1 MNWSLM
7 VLCILPILE
16 VATSLTLAAGTESIK
31 VESVCRSPE
40 CIQALIDDGQFERS
54 QQLLEQNLSR
64 PYNTDSLPLLHVRAY
79 LYRHKLDFV
88 SEASTYQDI
97 LLLAPNDQAA
107 LRRRVFA
114 VSNMGA
120 PHLSVAYAEQN
131 PELFSKAE
139 LLSLH
144 QASAGRNIKWG
155 GIESNADIGPKR
167 FKTTDKALA
176 QNARVIALH
185 ERDGAMD
192 TPSGR
197 LAEFDRIVGLSNR
210 SRMREAI
217 ALYEELKERHI
228 AMPPYVLAA
237 VAEAYL
243 CQHQPKISR
252 DLYLEALALS
262 KNDREYPNREWQMSL
277 FYAYIDTN
285 DFDAARELI
294 DQLGKELPPVL
305 HKGVPGIEI
314 DNEFYEQARV
324 NAARARLYADKLNE
338 CQTLLE
344 QTMLAAPYSLDTRL
358 AYGDLLLARDQ
369 PRAAQQQYASLLVDD
384 PTNMHLAIGI
394 AETALTLNDLDTAK
408 MHLDTL
414 VNSYPENSLVQQLQ
428 QHFQAYQHPSLA
440 ISSSIGKSS
449 TGGGNKGNQDWL
461 VETMFHSA
469 TFNQHWRIFEHSFDA
484 EAVFGEIMG
493 TRHRIGV
500 GADYRSPFWQ
510 ISGEIN
516 QDMTGLDDIGAI
528 LNTSWLPNDQW
539 QFNTGIESNSNN
551 IPLQASAAGITKDAL
566 NLGMAYKHQESRVF
580 STNMSYSWFS
590 DSNRRIEAGAS
601 WLERWTCGPLYKLE
615 TQLGAFASD
624 NSLADAVYFNPRS
637 DLSLDAQMINEWTLW
652 RNYQHNFK
660 NRLALG
666 LGQYFQQDY
675 GSKSIDILRYEH
687 EWNWDPYR
695 ALNYGI
701 AYERHPYDGET
712 DKHISASLNLTWHF

>member
-7 VLCILPILE
+7 VLCILPVMG
-16 VATSLTLAAGTESIK
+16 VATSVTLVAGTETAK
-31 VESVCRSPE
+31 VDAVCRSAE
-40 CIQALIDDGQFERS
+40 CIQALIDNGQLEYA
-54 QQLLEQNLSR
+54 QQLLEQDLSR
-64 PYNTDSLPLLHVRAY
+64 PYNTDSLPLLHARAY
-79 LYRHKLDFV
+79 LYRHKRDFV
-88 SEASTYQDI
+88 SEADTCHDI
-97 LLLAPNDQAA
+97 LQLAPNDQAA
-107 LRRRVFA
+107 LRGRVFA

-131 PELFSKAE
+131 PELFSRAE
-139 LLSLH
+139 LLSLQ

-155 GIESNADIGPKR
+155 LIESNADIGPKR
-167 FKTTDKALA
+167 FETTDKALA
-176 QNARVIALH
+176 QNAVVLALH
-185 ERDGAMD
+185 ARYDAID

-197 LAEFDRIVGLSNR
+197 LTEFDRIVGLCNR
-210 SRMREAI
+210 VRMPEAI
-217 ALYEELKERHI
+217 ALYEELKERRI
-228 AMPPYVLAA
+228 TIPPYVLAA

-243 CQHQPKISR
+243 CQRQPRQAR
-252 DLYLEALALS
+252 DLYREALTLS
-262 KNDREYPNREWQMSL
+262 RNDREYPNREWQMNL

-285 DFDAARELI
+285 EFDAARELI

-305 HKGVPGIEI
+305 HKGVPGVEV

-344 QTMLAAPYSLDTRL
+344 QTMLAAPHGLDARH
-358 AYGDLLLARDQ
+358 AYGDLLMARDQ
-369 PRAAQQQYASLLVDD
+369 PRAAQQQYASLLIDD

-394 AETALTLNDLDTAK
+394 AETALTLNDFDTAK
-408 MHLDTL
+408 THLDTL
-414 VNSYPENSLVQQLQ
+414 IKNYPENSAVQQLQ
-428 QHFQAYQHPSLA
+428 QHFQAYQHPILS
-440 ISSSIGKSS
+440 ISSSVGKSS
-449 TGGGNKGNQDWL
+449 TGGGNKGNQDWM

-484 EAVFGEIMG
+484 EAVFGDVIG
-493 TRHRIGV
+493 TRHRIGI

-510 ISGEIN
+510 ISGELN
-516 QDMTGLDDIGAI
+516 QDINGLDTIGAI

-539 QFNTGIESNSNN
+539 QLNTGIESDSNN

-566 NLGMAYKHQESRVF
+566 NLGMSYKHQEFRVL
-580 STNMSYSWFS
+580 STNLSYSWYS

-601 WLERWTCGPLYKLE
+601 WMERWLCGPVYNLE
-615 TQLGAFASD
+615 THLGVFTSD
-624 NSLADAVYFNPRS
+624 NSLANAVYFNPNS

-652 RNYQHNFK
+652 RNYQYNFK

-666 LGQYFQQDY
+666 LGQYWQQDY
-675 GSKSIDILRYEH
+675 GSKGIDILRYEH
-687 EWNWDPYR
+687 EWNWGPYR
-695 ALNYGI
+695 ALNYGV

>member
-7 VLCILPILE
+7 VLFILPLME
-16 VATSLTLAAGTESIK
+16 AAASLTFAAGMEPGN
-31 VESVCRSPE
+31 VESACHSPE
-40 CIQALIDDGQFERS
+40 YIQTLIDGGQTERA
-54 QQLLEQNLSR
+54 QQLLEQNLFR
-64 PYNTDSLPLLHVRAY
+64 PYSLDSLPLLRVRAA
-79 LYRHKLDFV
+79 LYRNKRDFV
-88 SEASTYQDI
+88 SEADTYNDV
-97 LLLAPNDQAA
+97 LLLAPNDQDS

-120 PHLSVAYAEQN
+120 PHLSTAYAGQN
-131 PELFSKAE
+131 PELFSKDE
-139 LLSLH
+139 LLSLQ

-155 GIESNADIGPKR
+155 GIESDVDIGPKR
-167 FKTTDKALA
+167 FQTTDKALA

-185 ERDGAMD
+185 EREGAMD
-192 TPSGR
+192 APSGR
-197 LAEFDRIVGLSNR
+197 FAEFDRIVGLSNR
-210 SRMREAI
+210 SRMSEAI
-217 ALYEELKERHI
+217 ALYERMIERHAAI
-228 AMPPYVLAA
+228 PPYVLAA

-243 CQHQPKISR
+243 CQRKPRQAR
-252 DLYLEALALS
+252 DLYLQALDLS
-262 KNDREYPNREWQMSL
+262 RNDREYPNREWQMNL

-285 DFDAARELI
+285 DFEAARKLA
-294 DQLGKELPPVL
+294 DQLEKELPPVL
-305 HKGVPGIEI
+305 HKGVPGVEI

-324 NAARARLYADKLNE
+324 NTARARLYADKLNE

-344 QTMLAAPYSLDTRL
+344 QTMLAAPYSLDARL
-358 AYGDLLLARDQ
+358 AYGDLLQARDQ
-369 PRAAQQQYASLLVDD
+369 PRAAQRQYTGLLVDD
-384 PTNMHLAIGI
+384 PTNMHAAVGI
-394 AETALTLNDLDTAK
+394 AETALTLNDLNTAK
-408 MHLDTL
+408 IRTDTL
-414 VNSYPENSLVQQLQ
+414 LENYPENPAVQQLQ
-428 QHFQAYQHPSLA
+428 QHFQAYQRPSLA

-449 TGGGNKGNQDWL
+449 SGGGNKGNQDWQ

-469 TFNQHWRIFEHSFDA
+469 TFNQHWRVFEHSFDA
-484 EAVFGEIMG
+484 EAVFGEMTG

-510 ISGEIN
+510 ISGELN
-516 QDMTGLDDIGAI
+516 EDMTSLDDIGAI

-539 QFNTGIESNSNN
+539 QLSTGFESNSNN
-551 IPLQASAAGITKDAL
+551 IPLQASAAGFTKDAL

-580 STNMSYSWFS
+580 STTMGYSWFS

-601 WLERWTCGPLYKLE
+601 WMERWLCGPVYQLE

>member
-7 VLCILPILE
+7 VLCILPLME
-16 VATSLTLAAGTESIK
+16 VATSLIFAAGTEPTS
-31 VESVCRSPE
+31 VESACRSPE
-40 CIQALIDDGQFERS
+40 CIQSLIEDGQLERA

-64 PYNTDSLPLLHVRAY
+64 PYNTDSLPLLHVRAS
-79 LYRHKLDFV
+79 LYRNKRDFV
-88 SEASTYQDI
+88 SEAGTYNDI

-139 LLSLH
+139 LLSLQ

-155 GIESNADIGPKR
+155 GIESDVDIGPKR

-185 ERDGAMD
+185 EREGAMD
-192 TPSGR
+192 SPSGR

-210 SRMREAI
+210 SRMPEAI
-217 ALYEELKERHI
+217 ALYEGLKERHTAI
-228 AMPPYVLAA
+228 PPYVLAS

-243 CQHQPKISR
+243 CQRKPRQAR
-252 DLYLEALALS
+252 DLYLQALDLS
-262 KNDREYPNREWQMSL
+262 RNDREYPNREWQMSL

-285 DFDAARELI
+285 DFDAARKLI
-294 DQLGKELPPVL
+294 DQLVKELPPVL

-324 NAARARLYADKLNE
+324 NAARARLYADNLNE
-338 CQTLLE
+338 CQTMME
-344 QTMLAAPYSLDTRL
+344 QTRLDAPHSLDTRL

-369 PRAAQQQYASLLVDD
+369 PRAAQQMYTSLLVDD
-384 PTNMHLAIGI
+384 QTNMHAAVGI
-394 AETALTLNDLDTAK
+394 AETALTLNDLNTAK
-408 MHLDTL
+408 MQTDTL
-414 VNSYPENSLVQQLQ
+414 FENYPENPAVQLLHE
-428 QHFQAYQHPSLA
+428 HFQAYQHPSLS

-449 TGGGNKGNQDWL
+449 SGGGNKGSQDWQ
-461 VETMFHSA
+461 VETRFHSA

-484 EAVFGEIMG
+484 EAVFGDYTG
-493 TRHRIGV
+493 TRHQIGL
-500 GADYRSPFWQ
+500 GADYRSPFLQ

-516 QDMTGLDDIGAI
+516 QDMTGLDNIGAI
-528 LNTSWLPNDQW
+528 LNTSWIPNDQW
-539 QFNTGIESNSNN
+539 QFDTGFESNSNTV
-551 IPLQASAAGITKDAL
+551 PLQASAAGITKDAL

-580 STNMSYSWFS
+580 STNIGYSWYS
-590 DSNRRIEAGAS
+590 DSNRRLEVGSS
-601 WLERWTCGPLYKLE
+601 WLERWLCGPLYKLE
-615 TQLGAFASD
+615 TQLGVFASD
-624 NSLADAVYFNPRS
+624 STLADTVYFNPHS